1 MKNIILY
8 TCIFLC
14 FTIACNKEDG
24 CIDSSLIDS
33 DAACFTVYEPV
44 CGCDGKTYG
53 NECEATKKG
62 ITSFRKG
69 KCLF

>member
-1 MKNIILY
+1 MKNVILY
-8 TCIFLC
+8 TCVLLT
-14 FTIACNKEDG
+14 FTIACKKEES
-24 CIDSSLIDS
+24 CIDRSLIDT
-33 DAACFTVYEPV
+33 DALCFSVREPV

-62 ITSFRKG
+62 ITSFRQG